1 MRSNSEE
8 NAVKLMRLIDI
19 LLLRRVRDAGL
30 RIASASSAQEDEL
43 KEYLDIALIADLID
57 VRLRRTMSRNRSA
70 RRTSSNSSSKSSRS
84 RAQMPSRSA
93 TRPTTPQQR
102 RRPRSRPSAC
112 STAGSRRLRC
122 DLIYGLDRQ
131 CVDRPRLSTG
141 RFGHRLQLGLK
152 ICADDGSSSS
162 ARRLDGR

>member
-70 RRTSSNSSSKSSRS
+70 PDIFKFV
-84 RAQMPSRSA
+84 
-93 TRPTTPQQR
+93 
-102 RRPRSRPSAC
+102 
-112 STAGSRRLRC
+112 LEK
-122 DLIYGLDRQ
+122 
-131 CVDRPRLSTG
+131 
-141 RFGHRLQLGLK
+141 LK
-152 ICADDGSSSS
+152 IEGANAVAIGDTPYDATAAEKAKIATVGVLYGGFTEASLRSDLRS
-162 ARRLDGR
+162 